1 MAHYRSLNILYSTGC
16 YTKVLSLSEIQDFFF
31 FFFNTSYSVSSLCQ
45 IHCIIGKI
53 TVLLNAGPKQ
63 MVIAKYFCI

>member
-31 FFFNTSYSVSSLCQ
+31 FLIHPILSL
-45 IHCIIGKI
+45 HYVKF
-53 TVLLNAGPKQ
+53 
-63 MVIAKYFCI
+63 IA